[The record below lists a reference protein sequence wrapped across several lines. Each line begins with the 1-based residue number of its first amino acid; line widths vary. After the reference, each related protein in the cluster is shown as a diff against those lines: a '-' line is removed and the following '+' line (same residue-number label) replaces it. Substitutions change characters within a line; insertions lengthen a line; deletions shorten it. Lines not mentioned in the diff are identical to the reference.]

1 MSPMVPKMCLGAMLV
16 AISSTSLLGCEH
28 RTAGAVPVNDG
39 IRFAAVKTGY
49 FGEQKNQRKWGAP
62 AVADLD
68 QDGWPD
74 LILNDHGFGVRILW
88 NNAGNFGQPYDL
100 LMGDSHGVSVA
111 DYDQDG
117 ALEII
122 VSRGGGSG
130 SNARNS
136 VIYRVDGERNF
147 ERLEDFPE
155 PLIHMRGRTVQ
166 FADLDHDG
174 AVDLLNF
181 AFPSKEKR
189 GESENYLYR
198 NTQNG
203 TQELAG
209 RLNARVH
216 GDGQRTL
223 ITDIDGDGQQDL
235 LLYGH
240 GPISLHRGQDGFDFE
255 EVTKQ
260 WLPAKYRDVTSAVEI
275 DFDNDGDFDIVLSR
289 ANAFESGE
297 TFYDEEAGTWGFYVR
312 RDSFEFDLV
321 AGDVLK
327 LVNYQSPWPHRQIYI
342 GESAYQYKFPG
353 ETHSGKTLDLINS
366 DSLGWPDNQAKQG
379 LHAGYIGNRQWRIG
393 GKIWSPTAGVVKGL
407 AENPSPQSD
416 KHKDALSNI
425 LLENRDGKFVDV
437 TAQAGL
443 DAPSNSTG
451 AVVADFDND
460 GYQDLFFVQRGNLVT
475 PTESSIYRNIGNGTF
490 EVVRNHQ
497 VVTND
502 LGAWGLGGVA
512 LDFDRDGKQ
521 DLLYANEHGQWHLF
535 KNETGKAGESLVIDL
550 GAGEAP
556 EFTQLDGI
564 LQLSACGQT
573 QTRRVGIS
581 NAGYERGYNRYVYFG
596 LAGCSEPG
604 QLTAT
609 WTNGE
614 TVTQTVEP
622 AGTTKVSLLAMH

>member
-1 MSPMVPKMCLGAMLV
+1 M
-16 AISSTSLLGCEH
+16 
-28 RTAGAVPVNDG
+28 
-39 IRFAAVKTGY
+39 
-49 FGEQKNQRKWGAP
+49 
-62 AVADLD
+62 ADLD

-74 LILNDHGFGVRILW
+74 LVLNDHGFGVRILW
-88 NNAGNFGQPYDL
+88 NNAGQFGQPYDL

-111 DYDQDG
+111 DFDQDG

-136 VIYRVDGERNF
+136 IIYRVDGERNF
-147 ERLEDFPE
+147 ERLQDFPE

-189 GESENYLYR
+189 GESENHLYR
-198 NTQNG
+198 NTQKG
-203 TQELAG
+203 TLELAG
-209 RLNARVH
+209 HLNAKVH

-240 GPISLHRGQDGFDFE
+240 GPISLHRGNGGFDFE

-260 WLPAKYRDVTSAVEI
+260 WLPTQYRDVTSAVEI

-289 ANAFESGE
+289 ANAFESGD
-297 TFYDEEAGTWGFYVR
+297 TFFDEETGTWGFYVR
-312 RDSFEFDLV
+312 RDTFEFDLA
-321 AGDVLK
+321 AGDLLK
-327 LVNYQSPWPHRQIYI
+327 LVNYQSPWPHRHIYI
-342 GESAYQYKFPG
+342 GESAYQYRFPG

-366 DSLGWPDNQAKQG
+366 DSLGWPDHQEKQG
-379 LHAGYIGNRQWRIG
+379 LHAGYIGNSNWRIG

-407 AENPSPQSD
+407 VENPSPQSD
-416 KHKDALSNI
+416 KYQEALSNI
-425 LLENRDGKFVDV
+425 LLENRDGKYVDV

-443 DAPSNSTG
+443 NAPSNSTG

-460 GYQDLFFVQRGNLVT
+460 GYQDLFFVKRGNLVT
-475 PTESSIYRNIGNGTF
+475 PTESSIYRNKGNGTF
-490 EVVRNHQ
+490 EVVRDHK
-497 VVTND
+497 VVSHD

-535 KNETGKAGESLVIDL
+535 KNDTEKVGESLVIDL
-550 GAGEAP
+550 GEGKAAA
-556 EFTQLDGI
+556 FTQLDGI
-564 LQLSACGQT
+564 LRLNACGLT

-622 AGTTKVSLLAMH
+622 AGTTKVSLLAMQ